1 MEKKTEFCQRK
12 CYCLKFQSIKE
23 SPDYT
28 EDLRN
33 LGENA
38 ANVSSVSIE
47 IVSDRFIRITRYK

>member
-1 MEKKTEFCQRK
+1 MGKKIEFCQRK

-38 ANVSSVSIE
+38 ANVSSVSTE
-47 IVSDRFIRITRYK
+47 IVSL

>member
-1 MEKKTEFCQRK
+1 MGKKTKWSGKKTEFCQRK
-12 CYCLKFQSIKE
+12 CHWLNFQSVKE

-38 ANVSSVSIE
+38 AKVSSVSTE
-47 IVSDRFIRITRYK
+47 IVSLW